1 METGVRCIG
10 VFERLGAMN
19 MQRRGLVAILA
30 LALSFPIAAAGQ
42 QPEQSLGSQQQTYTP
57 NLAVVMGLIQLSHF
71 KVWLAGT

>member
-1 METGVRCIG
+1 
-10 VFERLGAMN
+10 